1 MGPNNTA
8 KNLRNFYYWFIPI
21 IIAAKIVRWTV
32 MYYKLVVMSIGNGM
46 AMRMYFGMYS
56 FRMSV
61 LSQTSNISSVAESNA
76 GALFRAINF
85 FNCIFI
91 DEWEIY
97 ISIIYNIIALL
108 LVRDFYKRTPQ
119 AGIKENIFVYL
130 GVAILNIFCFCL
142 SKEPYQMLFF
152 ILMAL
157 AIIKGKTYRQKSI
170 FLVVALFLTV
180 LFSRKYYGLVLIYYF
195 FLQFIVRHFFD
206 NINYQTKDGK
216 QKLISNI
223 FLTSI
228 IIGIS
233 YFFLL
238 SYLST
243 SNESTY
249 TEMIDA
255 NYRDMSRSSVADS
268 EIVPIFPKGN
278 RFFATFDYVI
288 KIFRLMFPF
297 ELLIK
302 GRIKY
307 IFFIVFQSLLVM
319 FIGRAFMDR
328 KKKETASEEEEEEED
343 EEVDE
348 EGYEVANIFDNVLE
362 HEEDADYYENS
373 EEEEEESDKEK
384 TMILQQEEDRRLS
397 RTSALYLYL
406 AFLLCSAAFE
416 PDFGSWIRHQ
426 GVALPII
433 LLIL

>member
-21 IIAAKIVRWTV
+21 IVASKIVRWTL
-32 MYYKLVVMSIGNGM
+32 MYQKLVLMSIGNGM
-46 AMRMYFGMYS
+46 AMRMYLEMYS

-108 LVRDFYKRTPQ
+108 IVRDFYKRTPQ

-152 ILMAL
+152 ILMAF
-157 AIIKGKTYRQKSI
+157 AIIKGKTYQQKGI
-170 FLVVALFLTV
+170 FLGVALFLTV
-180 LFSRKYYGLVLIYYF
+180 LFSRKYYGLVLLYYF
-195 FLQFIVRHFFD
+195 FLQYIVRYFFD
-206 NINYQTKDGK
+206 NINYQTKNGK

-223 FLTSI
+223 FFTSI

-238 SYLST
+238 SYLAT
-243 SNESTY
+243 SDEGTY

-278 RFFATFDYVI
+278 RVFATVDYVI
-288 KIFRLMFPF
+288 KIFRLMFPY

-307 IFFIVFQSLLVM
+307 IFFIVFQSLLVT
-319 FIGRAFMDR
+319 FIGRAFINR
-328 KKKETASEEEEEEED
+328 KKNAITDEEEENEDEKEVATLGENVSENKEEADIIEEIEEEEEKVET
-343 EEVDE
+343 
-348 EGYEVANIFDNVLE
+348 
-362 HEEDADYYENS
+362 
-373 EEEEEESDKEK
+373 EEEKELRLLK
-384 TMILQQEEDRRLS
+384 EEDRRLS

>member
-32 MYYKLVVMSIGNGM
+32 MYYKLVLMSIGNGM
-46 AMRMYFGMYS
+46 AARMYFGMYH

-85 FNCIFI
+85 FNCVFI

-97 ISIIYNIIALL
+97 ISVIYNIIALL

-157 AIIKGKTYRQKSI
+157 AIIKGKTYQQKSI
-170 FLVVALFLTV
+170 FLGVALFLTV
-180 LFSRKYYGLVLIYYF
+180 LFSRKYYGLVLLYYF
-195 FLQFIVRHFFD
+195 FLQYIVRYFFD
-206 NINYQTKDGK
+206 NINYQTKNGK

-223 FLTSI
+223 FFTSI

-238 SYLST
+238 SYLAT
-243 SNESTY
+243 SDEGTY

-278 RFFATFDYVI
+278 RVFATVDYVI
-288 KIFRLMFPF
+288 KIFRLMFPY

-307 IFFIVFQSLLVM
+307 IFFIVFQTLLVT
-319 FIGRAFMDR
+319 FIGRAFINR
-328 KKKETASEEEEEEED
+328 KKNAITDDEEDEENEDEKVVATLGENVSENKEEADIIEEIEEEEEKEET
-343 EEVDE
+343 
-348 EGYEVANIFDNVLE
+348 
-362 HEEDADYYENS
+362 
-373 EEEEEESDKEK
+373 EEEKELRLLK
-384 TMILQQEEDRRLS
+384 EEDRRLS

>member
-8 KNLRNFYYWFIPI
+8 KNIRNFLYWFIPI
-21 IIAAKIVRWTV
+21 IIASKIVRWTI
-32 MYYKLVVMSIGNGM
+32 MYQKLVLMSIGNGM
-46 AMRMYFGMYS
+46 VYRMYFEMYS

-76 GALFRAINF
+76 GALFSAINF
-85 FNCIFI
+85 FNCIYLE
-91 DEWEIY
+91 EWEIY
-97 ISIIYNIIALL
+97 ISIIYNIIAFL
-108 LVRDFYKRTPQ
+108 LVRDFYRRTPQ
-119 AGIKENIFVYL
+119 AGVKENIFVYL

-157 AIIKGKTYRQKSI
+157 AIIKGKTYQQKGI
-170 FLVVALFLTV
+170 FLGAALFITV
-180 LFSRKYYGLVLIYYF
+180 LLSRKYYGLVLIYYF
-195 FLQFIVRHFFD
+195 LLQYIVRYFFD
-206 NINYQTKDGK
+206 NINYQTKNGR

-223 FLTSI
+223 FFTSI
-228 IIGIS
+228 IIGVS

-238 SYLST
+238 SYLAT
-243 SNESTY
+243 SDEGTY

-268 EIVPIFPKGN
+268 EIVPFFPKGN
-278 RFFATFDYVI
+278 RVFATFDYVI

-302 GRIKY
+302 GKIKY
-307 IFFIVFQSLLVM
+307 IFFIVFQSLLVL
-319 FIGRAFMDR
+319 FIERAFINR
-328 KKKETASEEEEEEED
+328 KKNDITIVEEEEENEED
-343 EEVDE
+343 NKEEVTISDNDE
-348 EGYEVANIFDNVLE
+348 ETVFQEDFEDEIEENDDQRVLR
-362 HEEDADYYENS
+362 
-373 EEEEEESDKEK
+373 
-384 TMILQQEEDRRLS
+384 LQQEEDRRLS

>member
-32 MYYKLVVMSIGNGM
+32 MYYKLVLMSIGNGM
-46 AMRMYFGMYS
+46 AARMYFGMYH

-97 ISIIYNIIALL
+97 ISVIYNIIALL

-157 AIIKGKTYRQKSI
+157 AIIKGKTYQQKSI
-170 FLVVALFLTV
+170 FLGVALFLTV
-180 LFSRKYYGLVLIYYF
+180 LFSRKYYGLVLLYYF
-195 FLQFIVRHFFD
+195 FLQYIVRYFFD
-206 NINYQTKDGK
+206 NINYQTKNGK

-223 FLTSI
+223 FFTSI

-238 SYLST
+238 SYLAT
-243 SNESTY
+243 SDEGTY

-278 RFFATFDYVI
+278 RVFATVDYVI
-288 KIFRLMFPF
+288 KIFRLMFPY

-307 IFFIVFQSLLVM
+307 IFFIVFQTLLVT
-319 FIGRAFMDR
+319 FIGRAFINR
-328 KKKETASEEEEEEED
+328 KKSDITDDEEDEENEDEKVVATLGENVSENKEEADIIEEIEEEEEKGET
-343 EEVDE
+343 
-348 EGYEVANIFDNVLE
+348 
-362 HEEDADYYENS
+362 
-373 EEEEEESDKEK
+373 EEEKELRLVK
-384 TMILQQEEDRRLS
+384 EEDRRLS

>member
-97 ISIIYNIIALL
+97 ISVIYNIIALL

-157 AIIKGKTYRQKSI
+157 AIIKGKTYQQKSI
-170 FLVVALFLTV
+170 FLGVALFLTV
-180 LFSRKYYGLVLIYYF
+180 LLSRKYYGLVFLYYF
-195 FLQFIVRHFFD
+195 FLQYIVRYFFD
-206 NINYQTKDGK
+206 NINYQTKNGK

-223 FLTSI
+223 FFSSI

-238 SYLST
+238 SYLAT
-243 SNESTY
+243 SDEGTY

-278 RFFATFDYVI
+278 RVFATFDYVI
-288 KIFRLMFPF
+288 KIFRLMFPY

-307 IFFIVFQSLLVM
+307 IFFIVFQSLLVT
-319 FIGRAFMDR
+319 FIGRAFINR
-328 KKKETASEEEEEEED
+328 KKNAIAEDEEEEGEEE
-343 EEVDE
+343 V
-348 EGYEVANIFDNVLE
+348 VATIGENVSE
-362 HEEDADYYENS
+362 NEEDADYYEEL
-373 EEEEEESDKEK
+373 EEENEETDEEKEIRLLK
-384 TMILQQEEDRRLS
+384 EEDRRLS